1 MSKRSQLNINID
13 PDLLILIK
21 QNALKSGM
29 TISDFIN
36 NIIKSYLTDKDLKT
50 SNLNNDQRLNNI
62 EKRLSDITK
71 SINQLLDV
79 KSESNFIQCT
89 EEDAKKYC
97 ILLAKQFKLYA
108 RNKMIS
114 TKEAWIEFMKQD
126 DAKSILQ
133 KHIPIIQDTLR
144 EESVC
149 TLNELIEI
157 IKVYSYCPVIP
168 VFHSMTS
175 GEILPELKNLSDRL
189 IATAYS

>member
-21 QNALKSGM
+21 QCALKSGM
-29 TISDFIN
+29 TVGDFIN
-36 NIIKSYLTDKDLKT
+36 NIIKSYLTDEDLKK
-50 SNLNNDQRLNNI
+50 SNLNNNQRLNNI

-89 EEDAKKYC
+89 EDDAKNYC

-114 TKEAWIEFMKQD
+114 TKEAWIEFMMQD
-126 DAKSILQ
+126 DAKKILQ

-149 TLNELIEI
+149 SLNELIEI
-157 IKVYSYCPVIP
+157 IKEYSYCPVIP
-168 VFHSMTS
+168 VYHSMTN
-175 GEILPELKNLSDRL
+175 GELLPELKNLSDKL
-189 IATAYS
+189 VASAYC

>member
-21 QNALKSGM
+21 QSALKSGM
-29 TISDFIN
+29 TIGDFIN
-36 NIIKSYLTDKDLKT
+36 NIIKCYLTDEDLKS
-50 SNLNNDQRLNNI
+50 SNINNDRRLTNI
-62 EKRLSDITK
+62 EKQISDITK
-71 SINQLLDV
+71 SLNHLLDD
-79 KSESNFIQCT
+79 KIESNFIQCT
-89 EEDAKKYC
+89 EEDAKNYC

-108 RNKMIS
+108 RNRMIT

-126 DAKSILQ
+126 DAKRILQ

-157 IKVYSYCPVIP
+157 IKEYSYCPVIP
-168 VFHSMTS
+168 VYHSMTN
-175 GEILPELKNLSDRL
+175 GELLPELKNLSDRL
-189 IATAYS
+189 VASAYC

>member
-21 QNALKSGM
+21 QSALKSGM

-36 NIIKSYLTDKDLKT
+36 NIIKCYLTDEDLKS
-50 SNLNNDQRLNNI
+50 SNINNDRRLNNI
-62 EKRLSDITK
+62 EKKLSDITK
-71 SINQLLDV
+71 SLNQLLDC
-79 KSESNFIQCT
+79 KSESNLIQCT
-89 EEDAKKYC
+89 EYDAKNYC

-126 DAKSILQ
+126 DAKKILQ

-149 TLNELIEI
+149 SLYELIEI

-168 VFHSMTS
+168 VFYSMTN
-175 GEILPELKNLSDRL
+175 GEILPELKHLSDRL
-189 IATAYS
+189 VATAYC